1 MTTEEI
7 IHGLSFLR
15 DTVESDEDFE
25 IFDTAIKAIE
35 AINKIKMLLD
45 MDNEQH
51 TKSIKLSELKEVL
64 GLCQG
69 NVKNVQSGN
78 ILTDMDMGAT
88 MDKL

>member
-7 IHGLSFLR
+7 IHGLYFLR

-25 IFDTAIKAIE
+25 IFDTAIKAIK
-35 AINKIKMLLD
+35 AMNKIKMLLD

-64 GLCQG
+64 GLWQE

-78 ILTDMDMGAT
+78 TLMGMDMGVS